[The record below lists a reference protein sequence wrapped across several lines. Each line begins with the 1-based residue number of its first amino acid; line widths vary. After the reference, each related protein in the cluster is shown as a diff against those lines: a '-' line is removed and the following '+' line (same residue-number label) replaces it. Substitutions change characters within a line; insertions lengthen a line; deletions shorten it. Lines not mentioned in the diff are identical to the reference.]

1 MARDEQGL
9 SESILAAMADG
20 VIVTDAGGHIVYV
33 SSKAEELSGYRKEDL
48 LGRPVEVL
56 VPGALRELHERHRS
70 GYVQKPVE
78 RDMGSGLDI
87 QLRRA
92 DGKELPVDIALSPLR
107 VEGDLRVVAVIRD
120 AAQKRED
127 ERRIRA
133 QATLME
139 SAYDAILVRSFEDG
153 TVFAWNQGSTELY
166 GFPAEEATGRVVGD
180 LLQTVYPEPWADVE
194 RRLLEEGR
202 WEGELTHVR
211 KDGHPVVTSGRWVLL
226 RGDHGEPQAIL
237 EINRDITAE
246 RRSQTRMAAVL
257 EVAQSILAGHG
268 ADQVLDLIA
277 RRARELVQA
286 ALAAVALPDEDTESS
301 TIRVAEGADAARLHG
316 LRLPHDRS
324 VIGRA
329 VAHGDPVVVE
339 DLASEPDASPELVQ
353 TTAIGPALY
362 VPLAVEDNYLG
373 TVIVTNPPGSRP
385 FSQDEFTVVQLFS
398 AAAAVALQYTK
409 VRETLDRMRLLA
421 DRERIGRELH
431 DGVIQT
437 LFSVGMSLQSTA
449 VLSHEDE
456 VARRLQDNIST
467 VDQVIRDLRNYIF
480 ELRPGILRDQGLEQA
495 LRRLADDFYRQ
506 TGVATAVDIVPE
518 AAIRVAGKGTEL
530 LPVVSE
536 ALSNVRRHAK
546 AETCRIKLS
555 SPGDAVVLEVEDDGL
570 GFDPDR
576 ALGRGHG
583 LRNFR
588 ERTQRLGAELDI
600 QSTVGSGTTVRV
612 TIPA

>member
-1 MARDEQGL
+1 VASEEQGL
-9 SESILAAMADG
+9 SENILAAMADG
-20 VIVTDAGGHIVYV
+20 VIVTDAAGRIVYV
-33 SSKAEELSGYRKEDL
+33 SGKAEELTGYGRDEL
-48 LGRPVEVL
+48 LGRAIEVL
-56 VPGALRELHERHRS
+56 VPGSLGEIHERHRE
-70 GYVQKPVE
+70 GYVGAPVE
-78 RDMGSGLDI
+78 RDMASGLDI
-87 QLRRA
+87 HLRRA
-92 DGKELPVDIALSPLR
+92 DGEDIPVDIALSPLR
-107 VEGDLRVVAVIRD
+107 VEGELRVVAVIRD
-120 AAQKRED
+120 VSAKRD
-127 ERRIRA
+127 AERRIRD
-133 QATLME
+133 QAALMD
-139 SAYDAILVRSFEDG
+139 SAYDAIFIRTVEDG
-153 TVFAWNQGSTELY
+153 TVASWNQGATELY
-166 GFPAEEATGRVVGD
+166 GFAPEEALGAVSSE
-180 LLQTVYPEPWADVE
+180 LLQTVFPEPWPDVQ
-194 RRLLEEGR
+194 RRLLEDGR
-202 WEGELTHVR
+202 WEGELRHTR
-211 KDGHPVVTSGRWVLL
+211 KDGLQVTTSSRWVVL
-226 RGDHGEPQAIL
+226 REQGGAPRLIL
-237 EINRDITAE
+237 EINRDITE
-246 RRSQTRMAAVL
+246 QKRSQTRMEAVL
-257 EVAQSILAGHG
+257 EVAQSILAGQG

-277 RRARELVQA
+277 RRARELVRA
-286 ALAAVALPDEDTESS
+286 SLAAVALPEEDGDWS
-301 TIRVAEGADAARLHG
+301 TIRVAEGTNAVEIRG
-316 LRLPHDRS
+316 LQLAHDRS

-329 VAHGDPVVVE
+329 VAHGEPVVVE
-339 DLASEPDASPELVQ
+339 DLARDPDASPELASA
-353 TTAIGPALY
+353 TAIGPALY

-373 TVIVTNPPGSRP
+373 TVIVANPQGSRP

-536 ALSNVRRHAK
+536 ALSNVRRHAQ

-555 SPGDAVVLEVEDDGL
+555 SPGDAVVLEVEDDGM

-600 QSTVGSGTTVRV
+600 ESVVGSGTTVRV

>member
-1 MARDEQGL
+1 VASEEQGL
-9 SESILAAMADG
+9 SENILAAMADG
-20 VIVTDAGGHIVYV
+20 VIVTDAAGRIVYV
-33 SSKAEELSGYRKEDL
+33 SGKAEELTGYGRDEL
-48 LGRPVEVL
+48 LGRAIEVL
-56 VPGALRELHERHRS
+56 VPGTLGELHERHRA
-70 GYVQKPVE
+70 GYVQAPVE

-87 QLRRA
+87 HLRRA
-92 DGKELPVDIALSPLR
+92 DGEDIPVDVALSPLR
-107 VEGDLRVVAVIRD
+107 VDGDLRVVAVIRD
-120 AAQKRED
+120 VSAKRD
-127 ERRIRA
+127 AERRIRD
-133 QATLME
+133 QAALMD
-139 SAYDAILVRSFEDG
+139 SAYDAIFVRRVEDG
-153 TVFAWNQGSTELY
+153 TIASWNQGATELY
-166 GFPAEEATGRVVGD
+166 GFTPEEAVGTFSSE
-180 LLQTVYPEPWADVE
+180 LLQTVFPEPWQDVE
-194 RRLLEEGR
+194 RSLLEDGR
-202 WEGELTHVR
+202 WEGELRHTR
-211 KDGHPVVTSGRWVLL
+211 KDGLAILTSSRWVTL
-226 RGDHGEPQAIL
+226 RDEGGEPRLIL
-237 EINRDITAE
+237 EINRDITE
-246 RRSQTRMAAVL
+246 QKRSQTRLEAVL
-257 EVAQSILAGHG
+257 EVAQAILAGED

-277 RRARELVQA
+277 RRARELVRA
-286 ALAAVALPDEDTESS
+286 SLAAVALPEEDADWS
-301 TIRVAEGADAARLHG
+301 TIRVAEGTNAAEIRG
-316 LRLPHDRS
+316 LQLAHHRS

-329 VAHGDPVVVE
+329 VAHGEPVVVE
-339 DLASEPDASPELVQ
+339 DLATDPDASPELAAA
-353 TTAIGPALY
+353 TPIGPALY

-373 TVIVTNPPGSRP
+373 TVIVANPQGSRP

-518 AAIRVAGKGTEL
+518 AAVRVAGKGTEL

-536 ALSNVRRHAK
+536 ALSNVRRHAQ

-555 SPGDAVVLEVEDDGL
+555 SPGDAVVLEVEDDGM

-600 QSTVGSGTTVRV
+600 ESVVGSGTTVRV

>member
-9 SESILAAMADG
+9 PESILASMADG
-20 VIVTDAGGHIVYV
+20 VIVTDAGGRIVYA
-33 SSKAEELSGYRKEDL
+33 SRKAEELSGYRSEDL
-48 LGRPVEVL
+48 LGNAIEAL
-56 VPGALRELHERHRS
+56 VPTPLRELHERHRG
-70 GYVQKPVE
+70 GYVQTPVQ

-87 QLRRA
+87 HLRRA
-92 DGKELPVDIALSPLR
+92 DGRDVPVDIALSPLH
-107 VEGDLRVVAVIRD
+107 VEGELRVVAVIRD
-120 AAQKRED
+120 VSAKRD
-127 ERRIRA
+127 AERRIRD
-133 QATLME
+133 QAALMD
-139 SAYDAILVRSFEDG
+139 SAYDAIVVRTVEEG
-153 TVFAWNQGSTELY
+153 TIASWNQGATELY
-166 GFPAEEATGRVVGD
+166 GFTLEEALGTVSGE
-180 LLQTVYPEPWADVE
+180 LLQTVFPEPWPDVE
-194 RRLLEEGR
+194 RRLLQNGR
-202 WEGELTHVR
+202 WEGELRHTR
-211 KDGHPVVTSGRWVLL
+211 KDGLQVVTSSRWVVL
-226 RGDHGEPQAIL
+226 RDQGGEGGLIL
-237 EINRDITAE
+237 EINRDITE
-246 RRSQTRMAAVL
+246 QKRSQTRLEAVL
-257 EVAQSILAGHG
+257 EVAQSILAGQD

-277 RRARELVQA
+277 RRARELVRA
-286 ALAAVALPDEDTESS
+286 ALAAVALPQEDADWS
-301 TIRVAEGADAARLHG
+301 TIRVAEGTNAAQIRG
-316 LRLPHDRS
+316 LQLAHDHS

-329 VAHGDPVVVE
+329 VAHGEPVVVE
-339 DLASEPDASPELVQ
+339 DLTTEANASPELADA
-353 TTAIGPALY
+353 TGIGPALY

-373 TVIVTNPPGSRP
+373 TVIVANPRGSRP

-555 SPGDAVVLEVEDDGL
+555 SPGDAVVLEVEDDGT
-570 GFDPDR
+570 GFDPER
-576 ALGRGHG
+576 VLGRGHG

-600 QSTVGSGTTVRV
+600 ESAVGSGTTVRV